1 MRTYSSAWQITGDE
15 KAGGGG
21 EMGGNRQGGGG
32 GIWKKIKMED
42 TGKDEADMNLGG
54 PKADNRS
61 SRKNSKQDLITEIQ
75 KYISRAEEMSSFKD
89 STEC

>member
-1 MRTYSSAWQITGDE
+1 
-15 KAGGGG
+15 
-21 EMGGNRQGGGG
+21 
-32 GIWKKIKMED
+32 MED